1 MSSPIFG
8 LGYLTLETTD
18 LDRWRELAVDVLGM
32 VVGDGPDPDA
42 LYLRID
48 DRPARLILL
57 PGETDRLVNVG
68 WEAPTAEALRD
79 AVRRLE
85 DAGAPVKAASGEEA
99 DLRRVQELVTTT
111 DPAGT
116 PLEIFHGSAL
126 VHDPLITPSG
136 ARFITGDQGMGH
148 VVLPTKDPQA
158 SYDFYT
164 QVLGFR
170 SRGAMRVPGAMVPK
184 GDPDGRYYVRFL
196 STNPRHHTLA
206 LGPWWQPNGIIHF
219 MLEVAELDDVGRALD
234 RLLKRRFHLSSTLG
248 RHTNDHMVS
257 FYVQSPTKCD
267 VELGCFGRRI
277 DDTSPGATYS
287 AEDITADSFWGHRWN
302 YQAPK

>member
-1 MSSPIFG
+1 MTSPIFG
-8 LGYLTLETTD
+8 LGYLTVETTD

-32 VVGDGPDPDA
+32 VIGSGPDPDA
-42 LYLRID
+42 LYLRVD
-48 DRPARLILL
+48 DRAARLVLL
-57 PGETDRLVNVG
+57 PGDTDRLVNVG
-68 WEAPTAEALRD
+68 WEVGSAEALR
-79 AVRRLE
+79 ATVQRLE

-99 DLRRVQELVTTT
+99 DARRVQELVTTI

-116 PLEIFHGSAL
+116 ALEVFHGAAL
-126 VHDPLITPSG
+126 VHDPLVTPHG
-136 ARFITGDQGMGH
+136 ARFVTGDQGMGH

-170 SRGAMRVPGAMVPK
+170 SRGAMRVPGQMVPG
-184 GDPDGRYYVRFL
+184 GDPDGRYFVRFL

-234 RLLKRRFHLSSTLG
+234 RLNKRRFHLSSTLG

-257 FYVQSPTKCD
+257 FYVATPSGCD
-267 VELGCFGRRI
+267 IELGCFGRRI
-277 DDTSPGATYS
+277 DETSYT
-287 AEDITADSFWGHRWN
+287 AEDITADSFWGHRWKL
-302 YQAPK
+302 PS

>member
-1 MSSPIFG
+1 MLPNSPIFG
-8 LGYLTLETTD
+8 LGYLTIETAD

-42 LYLRID
+42 LYLRVD
-48 DRPARLILL
+48 DRPARLVLL
-57 PGETDRLVNVG
+57 PGQTERLVNVG
-68 WEAPTAEALRD
+68 WEVPTAEALRD

-85 DAGAPVKAASGEEA
+85 DAGAPVKAGSGEEA
-99 DLRRVQELVTTT
+99 DHRRVQEFVTTA

-116 PLEIFHGSAL
+116 TLEIFHGSAL
-126 VHDPLITPSG
+126 VHDPLVSSSG
-136 ARFITGDQGMGH
+136 ATFVTGDQGMGH

-170 SRGAMRVPGAMVPK
+170 SRGAMRVPSQMVPK

-219 MLEVAELDDVGRALD
+219 MLEVTELDDVGRALD
-234 RLLKRRFHLSSTLG
+234 RLYKHKFHLSSTLG

-257 FYVQSPTKCD
+257 FYVATPSGCD
-267 VELGCFGRRI
+267 IELGCFGRRI
-277 DDTSPGATYS
+277 DDSAYS
-287 AEDITADSFWGHRWN
+287 AEDITADSFWGHRWKL
-302 YQAPK
+302 PS

>member
-1 MSSPIFG
+1 MVADSPIHS
-8 LGYLTLETTD
+8 LGYLTIETAD

-48 DRPARLILL
+48 DRAARLVLH
-57 PGETDRLVNVG
+57 PADTDRLVNVG
-68 WEAPTAEALRD
+68 WEVGSAQALQD
-79 AVRRLE
+79 VVRRLE
-85 DAGAPVKAASGEEA
+85 DAGSPVKWGSGEEA
-99 DLRRVQELVTTT
+99 DARRVQEFVTTT

-116 PLEIFHGSAL
+116 VLEIFHGAAL
-126 VHDPLITPSG
+126 LHAPLRSEAT
-136 ARFITGDQGMGH
+136 FVTGDQGMGH

-170 SRGAMRVPGAMVPK
+170 SRGAFRVPGIAVPG
-184 GDPDGRYYVRFL
+184 GDADGRYFVRFL

-219 MLEVAELDDVGRALD
+219 MMEVTKLDDVGRALD
-234 RLLKRRFHLSSTLG
+234 RLHKHKFHLSSTLG

-257 FYVQSPTKCD
+257 FYVATPSGCD
-267 VELGCFGRRI
+267 IELGCEGRRI
-277 DDTSPGATYS
+277 DEDGYT
-287 AEDITADSFWGHRWN
+287 AEDITADSFWGHRWK
-302 YQAPK
+302 ARS

>member
-1 MSSPIFG
+1 MTSPIFG
-8 LGYLTLETTD
+8 LGYLTIETAQ

-42 LYLRID
+42 LYLRVD
-48 DRPARLILL
+48 DRPARLVLL
-57 PGETDRLVNVG
+57 PGQTERLVNVG
-68 WEAPTAEALRD
+68 WEVATAEQLRET
-79 AVRRLE
+79 VRRLE
-85 DAGAPVKAASGEEA
+85 DAGAPVKWGSGEEA
-99 DLRRVQELVTTT
+99 DTRRVQELVTTT

-116 PLEIFHGSAL
+116 ALEIFHGAAL
-126 VHDPLITPSG
+126 NHDPLVPPFG
-136 ARFITGDQGMGH
+136 GRFITGDQGMGH

-170 SRGAMRVPGAMVPK
+170 SRGAMRVPAAMVPK

-219 MLEVAELDDVGRALD
+219 MLEVTELDDVGRALD
-234 RLLKRRFHLSSTLG
+234 RLHKHKFHLSSTLG

-257 FYVQSPTKCD
+257 FYVQTPSGCD
-267 VELGCFGRRI
+267 IELGCFGRRI
-277 DDTSPGATYS
+277 DDARYS
-287 AEDITADSFWGHRWN
+287 AEDITADSFWGHRWKM
-302 YQAPK
+302 PS

>member
-1 MSSPIFG
+1 MTPSSPVFG
-8 LGYLTLETTD
+8 LGYLTLETRD

-42 LYLRID
+42 LYLRLD
-48 DRPARLILL
+48 DRPARLVLL
-57 PGETDRLVNVG
+57 PGETDRLVSVG
-68 WEAPTAEALRD
+68 WEVPTAEALRD

-85 DAGAPVKAASGEEA
+85 DAGAPVKHGSGEEA
-99 DLRRVQELVTTT
+99 DLRRVQEVAFTA

-116 PLEIFHGSAL
+116 PIELFHGSAL
-126 VHDPLITPSG
+126 VHDPLVTPFG
-136 ARFITGDQGMGH
+136 ARFVTGDQGMGH

-170 SRGAMRVPGAMVPK
+170 SRGAMRVPAQMVPK

-219 MLEVAELDDVGRALD
+219 MVEVSELDDVGRALD
-234 RLLKRRFHLSSTLG
+234 RLHKHRFHLSSTLG

-257 FYVQSPTKCD
+257 FYVQSPTMCD

-277 DDTSPGATYS
+277 DDAAYS

-302 YQAPK
+302 YKAPS

>member
-1 MSSPIFG
+1 MTSPIFG
-8 LGYLTLETTD
+8 LGYLTIETTD

-32 VVGDGPDPDA
+32 VVGSGPDPDA
-42 LYLRID
+42 LYLRVD
-48 DRPARLILL
+48 DRAARLVLL
-57 PGETDRLVNVG
+57 PGDTDRLVNVG
-68 WEAPTAEALRD
+68 WEVGSAEALR
-79 AVRRLE
+79 ATVQRLE

-99 DLRRVQELVTTT
+99 DARRVQELVTTT

-116 PLEIFHGSAL
+116 ALEIFHGAAL
-126 VHDPLITPSG
+126 VHDPLVTPHG
-136 ARFITGDQGMGH
+136 ARFVTGDQGMGH

-170 SRGAMRVPGAMVPK
+170 SRGAMRVPGQMVPK
-184 GDPDGRYYVRFL
+184 GDPDGRYFVRFL

-219 MLEVAELDDVGRALD
+219 MLEVTELDDVGRALD
-234 RLLKRRFHLSSTLG
+234 RLHKHKFHLSSTLG

-257 FYVQSPTKCD
+257 FYVATPSGCD
-267 VELGCFGRRI
+267 IELGCFGRRI
-277 DDTSPGATYS
+277 DDAAYS
-287 AEDITADSFWGHRWN
+287 AEDITADSFWGHRWKM
-302 YQAPK
+302 PS

>member
-1 MSSPIFG
+1 MLHG
-8 LGYLTLETTD
+8 LGYLTISTGQ

-42 LYLRID
+42 LYLRVD
-48 DRPARLILL
+48 DRPARLVLVPRAEERLL
-57 PGETDRLVNVG
+57 SVG
-68 WEAPTAEALRD
+68 WEVRD
-79 AVRRLE
+79 AERLEQVVRRLE
-85 DAGAPVKAASGEEA
+85 DAGAPVKAGSQQEA
-99 DLRRVQELVTTT
+99 DDRRVQELVHTQ

-116 PLEIFHGSAL
+116 PLELFHGPAL
-126 VHDPLITPSG
+126 VHAPLVTPFG
-136 ARFITGDQGMGH
+136 ARFVTGDQGMGH
-148 VVLPTKDPQA
+148 VVLPTRDPQA

-170 SRGAMRVPGAMVPK
+170 SRGSMGVPAGMVPG
-184 GDPDGRYYVRFL
+184 GDPEGRYYVRFL

-234 RLLKRRFHLSSTLG
+234 RLHRHKVHLSSSLG

-257 FYVQSPTKCD
+257 FYAATPSGCD
-267 VELGCFGRRI
+267 VELGCFGRRV
-277 DDTSPGATYS
+277 DEEGYT
-287 AEDITADSFWGHRWN
+287 AEQITADSFWGHRWKM
-302 YQAPK
+302 PS